1 MPSFEPARRLL
12 LCLAPVLCLACSGGE
27 SESTT
32 GKRIQ
37 LRTIVQGNES
47 VAKEF
52 TTGTGWNVTLTAAAL
67 AIGGLYYFDGTP
79 AFVELEPPRRPLFE
93 RIQRLFVG
101 VAYAHPQHYVAGNA
115 LGQMTTSSSAD
126 LFAGPTQLPD
136 GEGVTGTY
144 RSARLVLPESNAGPL
159 ADVLEQHVAVAVG
172 VATKDDEIVHF
183 RAFAELADIEKTS
196 PAGEIDG
203 SVFDEVAVEIDGT
216 VTLTVTPS
224 IWFNLVDFSE
234 VEPGT
239 EDQPTE
245 LTPGGAAAIGFALGV
260 AQLSAYH
267 YSYSYSYSFTR

>member
-1 MPSFEPARRLL
+1 MPPFEPARRLL
-12 LCLAPVLCLACSGGE
+12 SCLAPVLCLACSGGE
-27 SESTT
+27 SESTA

-37 LRTIVQGNES
+37 LQTIVQGAEG
-47 VAKEF
+47 VAQEF
-52 TTGTGWNVTLTAAAL
+52 TTGTRWSVTLTSAAL

-79 AFVELEPPRRPLFE
+79 AFVKLEPPRRPVFE
-93 RIQRLFVG
+93 RIQRFFIG

-126 LFAGPTQLPD
+126 LFVGATQFPD

-159 ADVLEQHVAVAVG
+159 ADVLQGHVAVAVG
-172 VATKDDEIVHF
+172 VAVKDGKRVHF
-183 RAFAELADIEKTS
+183 RAFADLADIEKTS

-203 SVFDEVAVEIDGT
+203 SVFDEIAVEADGI

-239 EDQPTE
+239 EDEPSE
-245 LTPGGAAAIGFALGV
+245 LAPGSVAALGFALGV
-260 AQLSAYH
+260 TQLSAYR
-267 YSYSYSYSFTR
+267 YSYSFSR